1 MSVKVTVQGYATL
14 VAVKQSSGFPMLNEA
29 AVQAVR
35 NWEFEPARVGRLAM
49 ESEIEVPV
57 GFKLTE

>member
-1 MSVKVTVQGYATL
+1 
-14 VAVKQSSGFPMLNEA
+14 MLNEA